1 MIYQLKNGSTI
12 EMSVEQYLSMSDA
25 ELEYLNTT
33 SAGDSIDNPWFGSV
47 LSKVN
52 AHEDIEEYIEDN
64 ILSDDDLYDADL
76 DIEGEVDLTDI

>member
-25 ELEYLNTT
+25 ELDYLNSTT
-33 SAGDSIDNPWFGSV
+33 AGDSIDNPWFGSI

-52 AHEDIEEYIEDN
+52 AHEDMEEYIEDS
-64 ILSDDDLYDADL
+64 ILSEDDVYDAEL
-76 DIEGEVDLTDI
+76 DIEDDLDLTDL